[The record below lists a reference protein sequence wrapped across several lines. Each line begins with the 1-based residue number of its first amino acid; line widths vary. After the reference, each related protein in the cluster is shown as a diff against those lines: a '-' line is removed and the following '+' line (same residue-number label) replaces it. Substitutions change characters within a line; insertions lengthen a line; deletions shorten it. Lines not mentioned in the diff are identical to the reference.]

1 MSQALRALLERPEFP
16 EESSWTRVRYP
27 AHTVIVRDGEPT
39 THVYLILDGSVRVV
53 GTVALDNNRAVR
65 PGYCDLTA
73 NETFG
78 ELCMF
83 DAGTRSGTVE
93 AISDCEIAVIPAAA
107 LKTYMDAHPEMGYR
121 ILRDILTLV
130 ASRLRKANERVG
142 SLLAWGL
149 KAHGID
155 SHL

>member
-1 MSQALRALLERPEFP
+1 MSQALRALLQRPEFP
-16 EESSWTRVRYP
+16 EEQSWTRVQYP
-27 AHTVIVRDGEPT
+27 AQTVIVRDGDPT
-39 THVYLILDGSVRVV
+39 THVYLILDGTVRVV
-53 GTVALDNNRAVR
+53 GTVALADNRAVR
-65 PGYCDLTA
+65 PGYCDLTT

-83 DAGTRSGTVE
+83 ESGTRSGTVE
-93 AISDCEIAVIPAAA
+93 AVSDCEIAVIPAATLRA
-107 LKTYMDAHPEMGYR
+107 YMDAHPETGYQ
-121 ILRDILTLV
+121 ILRDILTMV
-130 ASRLRKANERVG
+130 ASRLRRANERVA

>member
-1 MSQALRALLERPEFP
+1 MSTALRALLDRPEFA
-16 EESSWTRVRYP
+16 EEQSWTRAHFP
-27 AHTVIVRDGEPT
+27 AQSVIVRDGEPS
-39 THVYLILDGSVRVV
+39 THVYLILDGTVRVI
-53 GTVALDNNRAVR
+53 GTVALDAHRAVR
-65 PGYCDLTA
+65 PGYCDLSR

-83 DAGTRSGTVE
+83 DSGTRSGTVE
-93 AISDCEIAVIPAAA
+93 AVSNCEIAVIPAAT
-107 LKTYMDAHPEMGYR
+107 LKAYMDDHPETGYR